1 MSHWNNYNIAEEE
14 FSKRYGKNSWITAE
28 MLRRVKLECEES
40 DKEVELK

>member
-40 DKEVELK
+40 DKEAKS